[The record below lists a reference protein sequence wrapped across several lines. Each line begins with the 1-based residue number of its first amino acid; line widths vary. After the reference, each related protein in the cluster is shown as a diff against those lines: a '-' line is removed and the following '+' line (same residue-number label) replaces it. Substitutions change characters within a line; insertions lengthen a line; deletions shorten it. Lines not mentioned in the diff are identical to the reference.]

1 MIDILLLLGL
11 AILLGLGGGK
21 SGKKLGSPLVVG
33 YILIGVILGASVLG
47 MFQPDLVDKLDVI
60 NYIALALIGF
70 DIGGELSLD
79 VLKKL
84 GKSVGCI
91 TLLESFGA
99 FAWVTLAVL
108 LLTRKLYIALIF
120 GALACATAPAA
131 TVDVLREY
139 KTAGPLTST
148 VFAVV
153 ALDDAIAIIIYGF
166 ASAFAKMSISGYEQ
180 ISFITIMSTPLM
192 EIGGAILLGIIM
204 GVMLGYVTRQT
215 HDRNELLILSLGGI
229 LICTGLANMF
239 HFSLI
244 LANMAMGM
252 TLINLPFTD
261 KRTFDVM
268 SSISPPIYILF
279 FVLIGAR
286 LRIDLLPV
294 MGVLGLTYI
303 LFRTTGKSIGS
314 FLGAR
319 VSGAEEVVAKYLGFC
334 LFSQA
339 GVAIGL
345 AIQAWHEFQA
355 YGVEGYQLGL
365 LAVNVIAATTLI
377 FQVIG
382 PILTKLAVVRAG
394 EVGRHA

>member
-1 MIDILLLLGL
+1 MDVLLLLGL
-11 AILLGLGGGK
+11 AILLGLSGGK

-47 MFQPDLVDKLDVI
+47 IFQPDLVDKLDVV
-60 NYIALALIGF
+60 NYLALALIGF

-84 GKSVGCI
+84 GRSVSYI
-91 TLLESFGA
+91 TFLEAFGA
-99 FAWVTLAVL
+99 FTWVTLAVL

-153 ALDDAIAIIIYGF
+153 ALDDAIAIIIYAF
-166 ASAFAKMSISGYEQ
+166 ASAFAKISISGYEQ

-192 EIGGAILLGIIM
+192 EIGGSILLGMLM
-204 GVMLGYVTRQT
+204 GMVLGYVTRRT
-215 HDRNELLILSLGGI
+215 HDRNELLILSLGSI

-252 TLINLPFTD
+252 TLINLPLTD
-261 KRTFDVM
+261 RRAFDVV
-268 SSISPPIYILF
+268 SSVSPPIYVLF

-286 LRIDLLPV
+286 LRVDLLPA
-294 MGVLGLTYI
+294 MGILGLTYI
-303 LFRTTGKSIGS
+303 LFRVTGKSIGS

-319 VSGAEEVVAKYLGFC
+319 VSSAEEAVAKYLGFC

-345 AIQAWHEFQA
+345 AVQAWHEFQA

-365 LAVNVIAATTLI
+365 LAINVIAATTLI

-382 PILTKLAVVRAG
+382 PISTKFAVVKAG
-394 EVGRHA
+394 EVGKHA

>member
-1 MIDILLLLGL
+1 
-11 AILLGLGGGK
+11 
-21 SGKKLGSPLVVG
+21 
-33 YILIGVILGASVLG
+33 
-47 MFQPDLVDKLDVI
+47 VDKLDVV
-60 NYIALALIGF
+60 NYLALALIGF

-91 TLLESFGA
+91 TFFETFGA

-108 LLTRKLYIALIF
+108 LLTHKLYVALIF

-153 ALDDAIAIIIYGF
+153 ALDDVVAIIIYAF
-166 ASAFAKMSISGYEQ
+166 ASAFAKISISGYEQ

-192 EIGGAILLGIIM
+192 EIGGAILLGILM
-204 GVMLGYVTRQT
+204 GAMLGYVTRRT
-215 HDRNELLILSLGGI
+215 HDRDELLILSLGSV

-252 TLINLPFTD
+252 TLINLPFMD
-261 KRTFDVM
+261 KRAFDVV
-268 SSISPPIYILF
+268 SSVSPPIYVLF

-286 LRIDLLPV
+286 LRVDLLPA
-294 MGVLGLTYI
+294 MGVLGLTYVI
-303 LFRTTGKSIGS
+303 FRTTGKGIGS

-345 AIQAWHEFQA
+345 AVQAWHEFQA

-365 LAVNVIAATTLI
+365 LAINVIAATTLI

-382 PILTKLAVVRAG
+382 PISTKFAVIKAG
-394 EVGRHA
+394 EVGKHA

>member
-11 AILLGLGGGK
+11 AILLGLVGGK
-21 SGKKLGSPLVVG
+21 SCKKLGSPLVVG

-47 MFQPDLVDKLDVI
+47 IFQPDFVDKLDVI

-70 DIGGELSLD
+70 DIGGELSLG

-84 GKSVGCI
+84 GKSVSCI
-91 TLLESFGA
+91 ALLESFGA
-99 FAWVTLAVL
+99 FASVTLAVL

-180 ISFITIMSTPLM
+180 LSFITIMSTPLM
-192 EIGGAILLGIIM
+192 EIGGAIVLGILM
-204 GVMLGYVTRQT
+204 GMMLGYVTRQT
-215 HDRNELLILSLGGI
+215 HDRNELLILSLGSI

-252 TLINLPFTD
+252 TLVNLPFTD
-261 KRTFDVM
+261 KRAFDVM

-303 LFRTTGKSIGS
+303 LFRIIGKSIGS

-319 VSGAEEVVAKYLGFC
+319 VSGAEDVVAKYLGFC

-339 GVAIGL
+339 GVAMGL
-345 AIQAWHEFQA
+345 AVQAWHEFQA
-355 YGVEGYQLGL
+355 YGVEGFQVGL
-365 LAVNVIAATTLI
+365 LVINVIAATTLI

-382 PILTKLAVVRAG
+382 PVLTKFAVVRAG
-394 EVGRHA
+394 EVGRYK

>member
-1 MIDILLLLGL
+1 MLNILSLLGI
-11 AILLGLGGGK
+11 AIFAGYIGGEICDRINQ
-21 SGKKLGSPLVVG
+21 PQVVG
-33 YILIGVILGASVLG
+33 WILAGVFLGASILG
-47 MFQPDLVDKLDVI
+47 VFQPDLLDKLDVI

-108 LLTRKLYIALIF
+108 LLTRKLYTALIF

-166 ASAFAKMSISGYEQ
+166 ASVFARASITGYEQ
-180 ISFITIMSTPLM
+180 ISFVTVMSTPLM
-192 EIGGAILLGIIM
+192 EIGGAIILGTIM
-204 GVMLGYVTRQT
+204 GVILGYVTRNV
-215 HDRNELLILSLGGI
+215 HDRNELLILSFGGI

-252 TLINLPFTD
+252 MLINLPFTD
-261 KRTFDVM
+261 KRAFDTM
-268 SSISPPIYILF
+268 SGASPPIYVLF

-286 LRIDLLPV
+286 LRIDLLPI

-303 LFRTTGKSIGS
+303 IFRTSGKSIGS

-319 VSGAEEVVAKYLGFC
+319 VSGAEDVVAKYLGFC

-345 AIQAWHEFQA
+345 AVQAWHEFQA
-355 YGVEGYQLGL
+355 YGVEGYQLGF
-365 LAVNVIAATTLI
+365 LAINVIVATTLV

-382 PILTKLAVVRAG
+382 PILTKFAVVKAG
-394 EVGRHA
+394 EVGKHV

>member
-11 AILLGLGGGK
+11 AILLGLSGGK
-21 SGKKLGSPLVVG
+21 SCKKLGSPLVVG

-47 MFQPDLVDKLDVI
+47 VFQPDLVDKLDVI

-99 FAWVTLAVL
+99 FALVTLAVL

-139 KTAGPLTST
+139 KTTGALTST

-192 EIGGAILLGIIM
+192 EIGGAIVLGILM
-204 GVMLGYVTRQT
+204 GVILGYVTRQT
-215 HDRNELLILSLGGI
+215 HDRNELLILSLGSI

-268 SSISPPIYILF
+268 SNISPPIYVLF

-286 LRIDLLPV
+286 LRVDLLPA

-303 LFRTTGKSIGS
+303 LFRITGKSIGS

-319 VSGAEEVVAKYLGFC
+319 VSGAEEVVTKYLGLC

-345 AIQAWHEFQA
+345 AVQTWHEFQA
-355 YGVEGYQLGL
+355 YGVEGYQLGF
-365 LAVNVIAATTLI
+365 LAINVIVATTLI

-382 PILTKLAVVRAG
+382 PILTKFAVVKAG
-394 EVGRHA
+394 EVGEHA